1 MDVLAATAGAES
13 SSLEAAHSLAD
24 GASSSAF
31 GPTMGVTVA
40 QTELGDYDP
49 NDNPND
55 TIDEKRLKRMR
66 RNRESAAQSR
76 NRKKQ
81 YVEELESQ
89 VKTLEEQVTALH
101 QENIDLRREH
111 ARLIGQPFP
120 ELRPSGFGMAAP
132 SYASGSDTSTAA
144 VAVED
149 AAYSDACGPMA
160 MATAPI
166 ATATLAPP
174 AMAVRKPSVGATDA
188 LLGLELLSR
197 SASCAGLPDGPIGP
211 SEVTAVSVSHAAA
224 YAATAAAAAAAA
236 QQAHTAAEEVLQQH
250 HAGRTEP

>member
-120 ELRPSGFGMAAP
+120 ELRPSGFGMTAP

-149 AAYSDACGPMA
+149 AAYSEACCMA
-160 MATAPI
+160 AAPI

-174 AMAVRKPSVGATDA
+174 AMAMRKPSVGATDA

-197 SASCAGLPDGPIGP
+197 SASCAGLPDGP
-211 SEVTAVSVSHAAA
+211 SEVTAASVSHAAA
-224 YAATAAAAAAAA
+224 YAAAAAAAAAAA

-250 HAGRTEP
+250 AGRTEP